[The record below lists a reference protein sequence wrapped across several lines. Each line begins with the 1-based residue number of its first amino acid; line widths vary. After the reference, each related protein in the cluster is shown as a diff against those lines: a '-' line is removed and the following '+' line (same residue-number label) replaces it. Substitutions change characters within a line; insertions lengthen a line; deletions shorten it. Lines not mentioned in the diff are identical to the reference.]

1 TEFRIFVVSCLTCV
15 CVCVCVCVCSS
26 GSLRVSLR
34 VSAVSLFS
42 ADLWR
47 LLRSALPAQLLLS
60 TGGDGELDAGRVRGH
75 RGGSDQ
81 RRERA
86 GRSLQ
91 SQQRPEPQQSTL
103 GRHRALRLQRNTCR
117 SCSRGLVPQ
126 ELRVLMF
133 LQ

>member
-1 TEFRIFVVSCLTCV
+1 MSLKE
-15 CVCVCVCVCSS
+15 SS
-26 GSLRVSLR
+26 AVKLHRALRVSLR
-34 VSAVSLFS
+34 VSAG
-42 ADLWR
+42 LWR

-60 TGGDGELDAGRVRGH
+60 KGGDGELDAGRVRGH
-75 RGGSDQ
+75 RGGSDE

-91 SQQRPEPQQSTL
+91 SQQRLEPQQSTL
-103 GRHRALRLQRNTCR
+103 GRRRDRALGLQRNTCR

-126 ELRVLMF
+126 ELRLLMF